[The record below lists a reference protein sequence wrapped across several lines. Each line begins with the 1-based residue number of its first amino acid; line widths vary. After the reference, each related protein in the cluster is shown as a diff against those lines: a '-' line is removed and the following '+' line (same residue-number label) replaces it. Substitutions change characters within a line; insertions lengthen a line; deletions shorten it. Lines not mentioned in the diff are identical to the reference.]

1 MRQSYDAVA
10 ARNTLRYLAVALA
23 LSVATLAPRTGA
35 AQSPGTIRCDAD
47 NAGIT
52 LPDGFCAL
60 VFADAVGRARHI
72 AVAPNGD
79 VFVALRASRGNE
91 ASGGVVALRD
101 TDGDGRADVQRK
113 FGELGGTGIALHQ
126 GHLYFGADDR
136 VLRYPL
142 PAGSL
147 EPSGPPE
154 TIVSG
159 LPADRSHRA
168 KSLAISADGSLFV
181 NIGAPS
187 NSCQQEDRT
196 AGSPGQD
203 PCPELER
210 RAGIWR
216 FDANRTGQTQADGER
231 FATGLRNVVAL
242 TLHPASGVLYGAQ
255 HGRDQLGQNWSELF
269 TTEDNAE
276 KPSEEFVRI
285 ERGDDFGW
293 PYCYHDPELGHRVL
307 APEYGGGGEAV
318 ERCANKKGPL
328 VAFPAHWGPN
338 ALLSYTGFQF
348 PQRYR
353 GGAFIAFHGS
363 WNRAPLPQGG
373 YNVAFVPFDEAEGPA
388 GDWELFAE
396 GFAGADVSP
405 RGAEHR
411 PSGLAQG
418 PDGSLFVS
426 DDQGGRIY
434 RIVYRGS

>member
-1 MRQSYDAVA
+1 MRQSRKAVA
-10 ARNTLRYLAVALA
+10 GLGKLTHLAVIVAAAGALP
-23 LSVATLAPRTGA
+23 LSLAA
-35 AQSPGTIRCDAD
+35 AQSASPVSCDPG
-47 NAGIT
+47 NAGLT

-79 VFVALRASRGNE
+79 VFIALRTSRGTE
-91 ASGGVVALRD
+91 GGGGVVALRD
-101 TDGDGRADVQRK
+101 SDGDGRADVQRK
-113 FGELGGTGIALHQ
+113 FGELGGTGIALH
-126 GHLYFGADDR
+126 GGYLYFGADDR

-154 TIVSG
+154 TIVAG

-168 KSLAISADGSLFV
+168 KSLAITPAGVLFV

-187 NSCQQEDRT
+187 NTCQQQDRT
-196 AGSPGQD
+196 PGSPGQD
-203 PCPELER
+203 PCPELDR
-210 RAGIWR
+210 RGGIWS
-216 FDANRTGQTQADGER
+216 FDANRVGQTQADGVR
-231 FATGLRNVVAL
+231 FATGLRNMVAL
-242 TLHPASGVLYGAQ
+242 TVHPESGVLYGAQ
-255 HGRDQLGQNWSELF
+255 HGRDQLGQNWSKLF

-293 PYCYHDPELGHRVL
+293 PYCYHDPELNRRVL
-307 APEYGGGGEAV
+307 APEYGGDGNTAG
-318 ERCANKKGPL
+318 RCAAMKRPL

-338 ALLSYTGFQF
+338 GLLFYTGVQF

-373 YNVAFVPFDEAEGPA
+373 YNVAFVPFTDGQPLSE
-388 GDWELFAE
+388 WEIFAQ
-396 GFAGADVSP
+396 GFPGADISP

-418 PDGSLFVS
+418 PDGSLYVS

-434 RIVYRGS
+434 RIVYRGG